1 MLNRILVKHS
11 LTIVYEFHK
20 IAVDELDA
28 FDYETYKKNGFKVD
42 KLGDFPLKLE
52 TKPE

>member
-1 MLNRILVKHS
+1 MNKKSI
-11 LTIVYEFHK
+11 TI
-20 IAVDELDA
+20 DELKA
-28 FDYETYKKNGFKVD
+28 FDYKAFKANDFKVK